1 MTHDFFENKKWPKV
15 PKKLFLK
22 CQKMQTFAKKCQK
35 VQKSAKKAGFY
46 IIGDTIRT
54 RVCRTFFVGFG
65 NRKIVGWSV

>member
-1 MTHDFFENKKWPKV
+1 
-15 PKKLFLK
+15 
-22 CQKMQTFAKKCQK
+22 MQTFAKKCQK

-65 NRKIVGWSV
+65 NRKIVGWSVQELGDWGVEGFGNVV